1 MLPPNVFY
9 EQLPDIEL
17 FQLTRQD
24 DTKAFEILYMRHWS
38 SLIDTAYRR
47 LQSREK
53 AEDMVQEIFISFY
66 QKRQFLEITV
76 SVQAYLYQALKY
88 KILNEFRS
96 ENIRISYQKS
106 LFLKD
111 VCKNDFANEIDA
123 KDLNKKIDNILA
135 SLPEKCRRVFI
146 LSRHGN
152 KTNKDISQDLKISVS
167 TVEKHIGK
175 ALKTIKFL
183 LPEYRLSH

>member
-1 MLPPNVFY
+1 MLPTNVCY

-17 FQLTRQD
+17 FQLIRQND
-24 DTKAFEILYMRHWS
+24 VKAFEALYNRHWS

-47 LQSREK
+47 LQSRER
-53 AEDMVQEIFISFY
+53 AEDIVQDIFISFY
-66 QKRQFLEITV
+66 QKREHLEISV

-96 ENIRISYQKS
+96 ENTRNTYQKD

-111 VCKNDFANEIDA
+111 VCKNDFANELDA
-123 KDLNKKIDNILA
+123 KELHKKIDNILA

-146 LSRHGN
+146 MSRHCN
-152 KTNKDISQDLKISVS
+152 KTNKDISRDLSISIS

-175 ALKTIKFL
+175 ALKTLKFL
-183 LPEYRLSH
+183 LPEYRVSH

>member
-24 DTKAFEILYMRHWS
+24 DTKAFEALYMRHWS

-47 LQSREK
+47 LQSLDK
-53 AEDMVQEIFISFY
+53 AEDLYQDIFISFY
-66 QKRQFLEITV
+66 QKRQYLEITV
-76 SVQAYLYQALKY
+76 SVQVYLYQALKY
-88 KILNEFRS
+88 KIPNEFRS
-96 ENIRISYQKS
+96 ENTRNTFQKN
-106 LFLKD
+106 LFFKD
-111 VCKNDFANEIDA
+111 VCKNDFANEIEA
-123 KDLNKKIDNILA
+123 KDLGKKIDNILA

-146 LSRHGN
+146 MSRHGN
-152 KTNKDISQDLKISVS
+152 KTNKDISQDLKISIS

-175 ALKTIKFL
+175 ALKTLKYL
-183 LPEYRLSH
+183 LPEYSVLH